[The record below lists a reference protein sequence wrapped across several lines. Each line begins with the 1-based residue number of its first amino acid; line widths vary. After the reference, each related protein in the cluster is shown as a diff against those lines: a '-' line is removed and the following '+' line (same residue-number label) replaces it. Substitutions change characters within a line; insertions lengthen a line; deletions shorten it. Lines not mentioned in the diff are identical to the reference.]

1 MRRASQQAAASWATL
16 RAPVRDDA
24 LLDVFFRFF
33 FFALEEDVVVEALS
47 SPSASALASSEVS
60 SPDVSSLA
68 LPGPPTAAHTSPAS
82 GTMHMPPRATIQP
95 IFGRDPVSDTA
106 RDHSSYR
113 RGVLPGDEP
122 QDVRDQF
129 ALDPSLAFLNHG
141 SFGACPRAVLAR
153 QLELR
158 ARMEHNPMQ
167 FFVRDLEGLLDEARS
182 AVAPWMGG
190 APEDLV
196 FVPNATTAV
205 NAIVRSLDLAPGD
218 ELLTTDHAYAAC
230 KNALAFV
237 ADRAGARVV
246 VAAVPFPLRDPADV
260 TEAVLRAVTPRT
272 QLALIDHVTSPT
284 GLVFPV
290 ADIVAGLAARGVD
303 TLIDGAHAVGMVPVD
318 VERLGAAYYA
328 TNLHK
333 WLAAPKGTA
342 VLHVRRD
349 RQDVVRPTSISHGH
363 TSRRTDRSRYLV
375 EFDWTGT
382 VDPTGP
388 LCVPAAIEAL
398 EAVWPGGI
406 AALRDRNRAL
416 ALRMRDALCA
426 HLDVPAPAPDAMIGA
441 LAAVPVPDGEGGGQ
455 SALDRDPLQ
464 EALARRK
471 IEVPVVP
478 WPRPPHRILRV
489 SAQA

>member
-1 MRRASQQAAASWATL
+1 
-16 RAPVRDDA
+16 
-24 LLDVFFRFF
+24 
-33 FFALEEDVVVEALS
+33 
-47 SPSASALASSEVS
+47 
-60 SPDVSSLA
+60 
-68 LPGPPTAAHTSPAS
+68 
-82 GTMHMPPRATIQP
+82 MHMPPSATIQP

-113 RGVLPGDEP
+113 RGVLPGDEI

-141 SFGACPRAVLAR
+141 SFGACPRAVLDR
-153 QLELR
+153 QSELR

-182 AVAPWMGG
+182 AVAPWIGG
-190 APEDLV
+190 APDDLV

-205 NAIVRSLDLAPGD
+205 NAIARSLDLAPGD

-246 VAAVPFPLRDPADV
+246 VAEVPFPLRDPAEV
-260 TEAVLRAVTPRT
+260 TDAVLRAVTPRT
-272 QLALIDHVTSPT
+272 RLALIDHVTSPT

-303 TLIDGAHAVGMVPVD
+303 ALIDGAHAVGMVPVD
-318 VERLGAAYYA
+318 VERLGAAFYT

-349 RQDVVRPTSISHGH
+349 RQGVVRPTSISHGH

-382 VDPTGP
+382 TDPTGP

-398 EAVWPGGI
+398 EGVWPGGI

-416 ALRMRDALCA
+416 ALRMRDALCD
-426 HLDVPAPAPDAMIGA
+426 HLGVPAPAPDAMIGA

-478 WPRPPHRILRV
+478 WPRPPHRLLRV
-489 SAQA
+489 SAQAYVRWGDLQRLLVALGELGVGRAR